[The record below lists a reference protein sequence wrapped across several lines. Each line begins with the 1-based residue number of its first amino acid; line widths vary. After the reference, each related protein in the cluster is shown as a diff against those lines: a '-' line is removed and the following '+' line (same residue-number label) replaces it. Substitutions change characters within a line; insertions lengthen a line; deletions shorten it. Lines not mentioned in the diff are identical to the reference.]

1 MKTRLF
7 SRSTLAAAILVATA
21 GGYVIANG
29 GITTAHAAVPETGA
43 QVTTVPGM
51 AVATDFSG
59 IVEREG
65 PAVVNISVTGKAKA
79 AAPDSDDN
87 GDDDSGSGATPGV
100 PQMSPDDPFY
110 QFFKRFGPQLQIPK
124 KPRLMR
130 AQGSGFIISPDG
142 LILTNAHVVD
152 GASEVTVK
160 LTDRREFKAKV
171 LGSDK
176 QSDIAVIKISATN
189 LPVVNLGDP
198 QKSKV
203 GEPVLAIGS
212 PYGFDNTAT
221 AGIISAKSRSLPDDT
236 YVPFIQTDAAVN
248 PGNSGGPLFN
258 IKGEVIGIN
267 SQIYSQ
273 TGGYQGL
280 AFAIPIDVAV
290 KVKDQLVAHGKV
302 IRGHLGVAVQE
313 MDQGLASSFGLTS
326 PNGAL
331 VASVEKDSPADKA
344 GLQVGDVIVSFNG
357 KKIDH
362 SSDLPGTVADIA
374 PGTSATV
381 TYIRDKT
388 QKTAAVKI
396 GDWKT
401 AGTEKTGSSQRSAR
415 GRLGLSVRPLT
426 QEERDQSGIESGL
439 LVNSV
444 SGAAAEAGIRAGDVI
459 LSFNGVPIKSA
470 EQLSTLVEH
479 AGKNVALLVQR
490 HDGKIFV
497 PLNLQ

>member
-1 MKTRLF
+1 MKPRLF
-7 SRSTLAAAILVATA
+7 SRSTLAAAVLAATT
-21 GGYVIANG
+21 GGYLLATS
-29 GITTAHAAVPETGA
+29 GITAAHAAVPETGA

-79 AAPDSDDN
+79 SASD
-87 GDDDSGSGATPGV
+87 DDDSDAAPGV

-110 QFFKRFGPQLQIPK
+110 QFFKRFGPQLQMPQQRQ

-142 LILTNAHVVD
+142 IILTNAHVVD

-198 QKSKV
+198 SKSKV

-236 YVPFIQTDAAVN
+236 YVPFIQTDVAVN

-280 AFAIPIDVAV
+280 SFSIPIDVAV
-290 KVKDQLVAHGKV
+290 KVKDQLIAHGKV

-313 MDQGLASSFGLTS
+313 MDQGLAASFGLTS
-326 PNGAL
+326 PDGAL

-344 GLQVGDVIVSFNG
+344 GLQVGDVIVTFNG

-362 SSDLPGTVADIA
+362 SSDLPSAVADIA
-374 PGTSATV
+374 PGSSASM
-381 TYIRDKT
+381 TYIRDKA
-388 QKTAAVKI
+388 QKTTTVKVN
-396 GDWKT
+396 DWKT
-401 AGTEKTGSSQRSAR
+401 ASSDTSGHGEHSAH

-426 QEERDQSGIESGL
+426 QEERDQTGIEGGL

-444 SGAAAEAGIRAGDVI
+444 SGAAAEAGIRPGDVI

-470 EQLSTLVEH
+470 EQLSLLVDH

-490 HDGKIFV
+490 HNGKIFV